1 MISAN
6 SRVIRMWRY
15 SLSFYFDMIS
25 SADREL
31 VWWPETCLTILPLSL
46 HCCHTVC
53 GSINPIIY
61 FLYVLTFLCTLKWKT
76 LFPSQ
81 YPTIIWT
88 CLIKYINSWFPQ
100 HFVWKSISF
109 PQQLREL
116 FVPSLHGD
124 LSDQKGGQSRHP
136 EAHRAQRRGQQS
148 VDSVSPSGR
157 HNQQPSSQIYR
168 VKSSVFVL

>member
-1 MISAN
+1 MYTEVEDIVSVSVSHN
-6 SRVIRMWRY
+6 HLNLLDQIY
-15 SLSFYFDMIS
+15 QL
-25 SADREL
+25 L
-31 VWWPETCLTILPLSL
+31 VPTT
-46 HCCHTVC
+46 
-53 GSINPIIY
+53 
-61 FLYVLTFLCTLKWKT
+61 LYLEV
-76 LFPSQ
+76 
-81 YPTIIWT
+81 Y
-88 CLIKYINSWFPQ
+88 
-100 HFVWKSISF
+100 SF

-116 FVPSLHGD
+116 FVTSLHGD